1 MEATSHAKTTKLA
14 QCNLKHRC
22 ELTES
27 KRQAKSS
34 RRPESEAP
42 KVCLF
47 ALPACLAQLVP
58 GCKPNEHKPEII
70 DLCVSDDDEGS
81 KSKEPSSTQ
90 VKMESVPLNLTR
102 KELHRALQELGDKH
116 RTTLET
122 NAKNTSN
129 MKQHVS
135 SIESQ
140 LRFQTEEM
148 RRAKN
153 REAAYLRR
161 ILDLKKQLTDL
172 DSQLTVSSKQ
182 ITVVQ
187 EGLDASLEVE
197 KTLQEQ
203 LLVQSL
209 ELVKQVDGLQHELAG
224 AHSNTEIVT
233 ARMREQRGSLSCIA
247 CTTERK
253 TVVFF
258 CGHTTYCHACYKR
271 LKSMPGTLTCPLCRV
286 PIKNKIVYFAP

>member
-1 MEATSHAKTTKLA
+1 
-14 QCNLKHRC
+14 
-22 ELTES
+22 
-27 KRQAKSS
+27 
-34 RRPESEAP
+34 
-42 KVCLF
+42 
-47 ALPACLAQLVP
+47 
-58 GCKPNEHKPEII
+58 
-70 DLCVSDDDEGS
+70 
-81 KSKEPSSTQ
+81 
-90 VKMESVPLNLTR
+90 
-102 KELHRALQELGDKH
+102 
-116 RTTLET
+116 
-122 NAKNTSN
+122 

-203 LLVQSL
+203 LP
-209 ELVKQVDGLQHELAG
+209 GLQHELAG
-224 AHSNTEIVT
+224 AHSHTEIVT